1 MANRIADI
9 SLRKAA
15 LIAGLAYLIDLVI
28 AVTADFWAPFVQR
41 ADAATFASAV
51 ANDLLFSIGMA
62 GWVIVLVADLVVAWA
77 LYIFLKPVNKSLS
90 LLAALFRVVFVA
102 LYGVSLLIFFLA
114 SQLSSGAD
122 YLSVFGT
129 DLLQAQ
135 VMLFLSVVDFGVVI
149 SFVFFGLHIFLIGY
163 LILKSSYVPRLLGV
177 VLIVAGIGYQIASF
191 ANIVLPNFAH
201 IETLGIITL
210 LVPALI
216 SEVSLTLW
224 LLLKG
229 RKIPEIKL

>member
-1 MANRIADI
+1 VANTIPDL

-28 AVTADFWAPFVQR
+28 AVTADFWAPFIQR
-41 ADAATFASAV
+41 ADVATFANAV
-51 ANDLLFSIGMA
+51 ANELLFRIGIA
-62 GWVIVLVADLVVAWA
+62 GWLIVLVADLVVAWA
-77 LYIFLKPVNKSLS
+77 LYIFLKPVNKGLS

-102 LYGVSLLIFFLA
+102 FYGVSLLIFFLA

-122 YLSVFGT
+122 YLTVFGT

-135 VMLFLSVVDFGVVI
+135 IMLFLSAVDFGVVI
-149 SFVFFGLHIFLIGY
+149 SFVFFGLHIFLLGY
-163 LILKSSYVPRLLGV
+163 LILKSSYAPRILGV
-177 VLIVAGIGYQIASF
+177 VLIVAGIGYQITSF
-191 ANIVLPNFAH
+191 ANVVIPNFAY

-216 SEVSLTLW
+216 SEFSLTLW

-229 RKIPEIKL
+229 GKIPLKAK